1 MNRHHINDTLLILN
15 LLVILAVLILLVAVN
30 VVATANPHGG
40 AVSPIPLPLQPS
52 AEAD

>member
-15 LLVILAVLILLVAVN
+15 LLVILVVAVLLVSPNLVAG
-30 VVATANPHGG
+30 ANAHGA
-40 AVSPIPLPLQPS
+40 AVCPIPLPPQNS